1 MAQRAEPPEPSDVPA
16 AIAVRKRRWALEW
29 VWVLPVLAAIIG
41 GWLAVRAIL
50 SDGPNITIRF
60 KTAEGLEAGKTR
72 VKYKDVD
79 IGIVKNITLADDRA
93 GIVVKAELSKP
104 GTELLVED
112 TRFWVVRARIA
123 GGTVSGIG
131 TLLSGSYIGMDPG
144 KSTESRRDFEGLEQP
159 PVITTGLQG
168 KVFVLRA
175 DDIGSLDVGSPVYF
189 RRLEAGRVIAYELDK
204 EGAGVIL
211 RIFVNAPYD
220 RYVTPNARFWHA
232 SGIDVALD
240 ANGLRINTE
249 SIASIVVG
257 GLAFQAPDG
266 SKPLPP
272 ASENAPFTLFG
283 NRVEAMKEPITVKE
297 RYALVF
303 RESVRGLTVG
313 APVDFRGL
321 LVGEVRSVDA
331 QFDRVK
337 RELTMLVEIDFY
349 PERLFRGRAREGNP
363 LTNGEP
369 SLARLIERGMR
380 AQLRSANL
388 LTGQQYVAL
397 EFGTG
402 TRKASIDMS
411 RSPPVIPTVP
421 GAAQELQATI
431 ASIAKKLDTIE
442 FAKIGAVVQQ
452 TLQTATKALDRVDRE
467 ITPAVRDTVVEARE
481 AMIEARRALVNARS
495 ALASVERTAAS
506 AEALP
511 IEASDALR
519 EIARAAESFRVL
531 ADYLERHPEAVIR
544 GKKQDPR

>member
-1 MAQRAEPPEPSDVPA
+1 VAQPPDPTDATNIPEALAVPT
-16 AIAVRKRRWALEW
+16 RRWTFQW
-29 VWVLPVLAAIIG
+29 VWVLPVLAALIG
-41 GWLAVRAIL
+41 GWLAIRAIL

-60 KTAEGLEAGKTR
+60 KTAEGIEAGKTR

-79 IGIVKNITLADDRA
+79 IGIVKNITLAEDRA

-104 GTELLVED
+104 ATDLLVED

-168 KVFVLRA
+168 KIFVLRA

-204 EGAGVIL
+204 EGTGVIV

-249 SIASIVVG
+249 SIASVVVG

-272 ASENAPFTLFG
+272 ANENTAFTLFD
-283 NRVEAMKEPITVKE
+283 NRVQAMKEPISVKE
-297 RYALVF
+297 RYAMVF
-303 RESVRGLTVG
+303 RESVRGLTAG
-313 APVDFRGL
+313 APVDFRGI

-337 RELTMLVEIDFY
+337 RELAMRVEIEFY
-349 PERLFRGRAREGNP
+349 PERLFRERAREGKP
-363 LTNGEP
+363 APNGEP
-369 SLARLIERGMR
+369 SLARLVERGMR
-380 AQLRSANL
+380 AQLRAANL

-397 EFGTG
+397 EFVPAA
-402 TRKASIDMS
+402 RKASMDLS
-411 RSPPVIPTVP
+411 QSPPLIPTVP

-431 ASIAKKLDTIE
+431 ASIAKKLDGVE
-442 FAKIGAVVQQ
+442 FDKIGSDVQQ

-467 ITPAVRDTVVEARE
+467 ITPAVRDTMVEARE

-495 ALASVERTAAS
+495 AIASVERTAAS

-519 EIARAAESFRVL
+519 EIARAAESFRIL

-544 GKKQDPR
+544 GKRQDSR